1 MYKIS
6 ENQLIEDVL
15 NSKKDSYSFEDLIH
29 LSALVDR
36 EIHLPIE
43 ISEVAGSINTAIRY
57 WNRVDDSLEIPLD
70 DRKPIKL
77 VIDCCGGDLS
87 EAFAMVDQI
96 KLSKTPVHA
105 YVIGRAYSGAFLITI
120 SCHKRFATKHSSFL
134 FHEGSG
140 GFGGDAGK
148 FQNFAD
154 FYKKQREQI
163 KEIVLDKTSISE
175 EKYNE
180 IKNDDYWITADEAK
194 DLNMI
199 DEVI

>member
-1 MYKIS
+1 MYKIF
-6 ENQLIEDVL
+6 EDQLIEDVL
-15 NSKKDSYSFEDLIH
+15 DSKKDSYAFEDVIH
-29 LSALVDR
+29 LSTLIDR

-43 ISEVAGSINTAIRY
+43 ISEIAGSVNTTIRY
-57 WNRVDDSLEIPLD
+57 WNRVDDSLKIPLD
-70 DRKPIKL
+70 ERKPIKL
-77 VIDCCGGDLS
+77 VIDCCGGDLC
-87 EAFAMVDQI
+87 EAFAIIDQI
-96 KLSKTPVHA
+96 KLSKTPVYA
-105 YVIGRAYSGAFLITI
+105 YVIGRAYSGAFLIAI
-120 SCHKRFATKHSSFL
+120 SCHKRYATKHSSFL

-163 KEIVLDKTSISE
+163 KEIVLNETSISE
-175 EKYNE
+175 GKYNE